1 MRIIARAPLRDFSAR
16 YPDAKAP
23 LDAWWAEAH
32 RSSWATPAD
41 IKTMYGSASFLGGNK
56 VVFNIAGNKY
66 RLIVKFEY
74 RLGMGYIRFIGTHA
88 EYDAIDAEEV

>member
-1 MRIIARAPLRDFSAR
+1 MRIIARAPLRDFGELYS
-16 YPDAKAP
+16 DAKGP

-32 RSSWATPAD
+32 SSSWKTPAD
-41 IKTMYGSASFLGGNK
+41 IKAMYGSASFLGGNR

-74 RLGMGYIRFIGTHA
+74 RLGMGFIRFIGTHA
-88 EYDAIDAEEV
+88 EYDEIDAEKV